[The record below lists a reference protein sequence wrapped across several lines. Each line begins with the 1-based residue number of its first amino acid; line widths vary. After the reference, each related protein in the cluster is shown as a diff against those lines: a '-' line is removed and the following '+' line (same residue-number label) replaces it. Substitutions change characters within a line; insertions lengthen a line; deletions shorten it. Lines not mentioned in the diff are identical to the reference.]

1 MRYLLVDRIVEWKAG
16 ESIRGVK
23 NVAMSEDFLELH
35 FPKNPVMPGTLLLEA
50 LAQLAGWLEAVSSD
64 FESWFLLEQVQR
76 GMFYGFT
83 LPGDAVELDLK
94 KQSGGPDGERFL
106 GIGSVS
112 GKKRVVAEFSGSLVP
127 LAEIENVDEQRRSF
141 QFLTRSVK

>member
-23 NVAMSEDFLELH
+23 NVSMSEDFLELH

-94 KQSGGPDGERFL
+94 KQSGNPDGERFL
-106 GIGSVS
+106 GIGSVN

-127 LAEIENVDEQRRSF
+127 LAEIESVDEQRRSF